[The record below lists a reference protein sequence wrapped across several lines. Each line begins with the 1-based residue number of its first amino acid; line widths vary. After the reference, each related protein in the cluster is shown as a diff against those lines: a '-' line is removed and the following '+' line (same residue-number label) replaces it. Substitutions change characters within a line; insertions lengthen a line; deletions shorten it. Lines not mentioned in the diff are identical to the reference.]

1 MTVFNK
7 FLLLALLVALSI
19 PAPKAEHLV
28 IAAVNDTHSQITP
41 AADNKGGLL
50 RRRAIYDQIR
60 RENKNTMIIHGGDG
74 VQGTLYFSLFKGE
87 VEFAAIDRLFAW
99 VDRRKSAPALR
110 GRHPMPADPLHI
122 SDADRHGN

>member
-60 RENKNTMIIHGGDG
+60 RENKNTMIIHPKAGS
-74 VQGTLYFSLFKGE
+74 YFFLGE
-87 VEFAAIDRLFAW
+87 IYIDRAIDISSEPIINHCGGCTRCLKACPTDAIVEPFQ
-99 VDRRKSAPALR
+99 
-110 GRHPMPADPLHI
+110 
-122 SDADRHGN
+122 SDAGKCIS